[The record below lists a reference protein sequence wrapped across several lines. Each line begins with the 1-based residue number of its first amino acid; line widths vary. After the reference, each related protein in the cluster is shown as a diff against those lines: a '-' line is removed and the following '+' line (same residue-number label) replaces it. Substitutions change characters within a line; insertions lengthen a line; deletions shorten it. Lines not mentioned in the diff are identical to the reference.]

1 MPLVTRQRLVRD
13 LLKLGVKQGDTLLVH
28 ASLRSIGWVT
38 GGAPTVVSALC
49 QTVGET
55 GNVVAPTGTEGN
67 SLTSRAYRA
76 RTAAMTPEQE
86 WEYRQSMLAF
96 DRDATPGGMG
106 AVGESLRT
114 TDGAVRS
121 GHPQSSFAAI
131 GPDAGYLMA
140 DHKLECHLGENSP
153 LAKLYEIDAH
163 VLMIGVGYRAC
174 SAFHLAE
181 YRYTEF
187 PPSQTYSC
195 AVVVNGRREW
205 TNYRDVVLDDRDF
218 SKIGKPL
225 DRQRSVEI
233 GYVGNARSRLIPLVQ
248 AVEHAKDWMA
258 VHRAVPRSSTGRQLL

>member
-1 MPLVTRQRLVRD
+1 MAPVTSQRLVRD
-13 LLKLGVKQGDTLLVH
+13 LLKLGVRRGDTLLVH
-28 ASLRSIGWVT
+28 ASLRRIGWVN
-38 GGAPTVVSALC
+38 GGAPTVISALR
-49 QTVGET
+49 QAVGEE
-55 GNVVAPTGTEGN
+55 GNVVAPTGTEDN

-76 RTAAMTPEQE
+76 RTARMTPEQE
-86 WEYRQSMLAF
+86 RKYRQEMQAF
-96 DRDATPGGMG
+96 EREATPGGMG

-121 GHPQSSFAAI
+121 AHPQSSFAAI

-153 LAKLYEIDAH
+153 LAKLYEVDAR

-195 AVVVNGRREW
+195 AVMVNDRSEW
-205 TNYRDVVLDDRDF
+205 IDYQDVVLDDRDF

-225 DRQRSVEI
+225 DRQDFVTI

-248 AVEHAKDWMA
+248 AVDHAKDWMA
-258 VHRAVPRSSTGRQLL
+258 LYRALPHSPTRQ